1 MPMQIATQIQIPQTL
16 DSWLSLALWLAA
28 AGHFCVLIA
37 SFQVPYRLE
46 WKSDLASLRSLNRKL
61 LWVYGGFTVY
71 TIAAFGAM
79 TLFLHNEMLRGDR
92 AATAIAFFIAIYW
105 LARIVVDFTYF
116 SSSDWPKGKQFVVG
130 HILLT
135 ALFTFLSV
143 TYFAVALRS
152 ALE

>member
-1 MPMQIATQIQIPQTL
+1 MPTLIATQFQIPQTL
-16 DSWLSLALWLAA
+16 ESWLSLALWLAA

-46 WKSDLASLRSLNRKL
+46 WKSDLASLRPLNRKL

-71 TIAAFGAM
+71 TIAAFGTM

-92 AATAIAFFIAIYW
+92 AAIAIAFFIAIYW

-116 SSSDWPKGKQFVVG
+116 SPSDWPKGKQFVIG

-135 ALFTFLSV
+135 ALFTFLSA

-152 ALE
+152 ALR

>member
-1 MPMQIATQIQIPQTL
+1 MQSATQLQIPQTL
-16 DSWLSLALWLAA
+16 GSWLSLALWLAA
-28 AGHFCVLIA
+28 VGHFCVLIA

-46 WKSDLASLRSLNRKL
+46 WKTDLASLRPLNRKL
-61 LWVYGGFTVY
+61 LWVYGGFTIY

-79 TLFLHNEMLRGDR
+79 TLLLHNEMLRGDR
-92 AATAIAFFIAIYW
+92 SAIAVAIFIAVYW
-105 LARIVVDFTYF
+105 LIRIVVDFTYF

-135 ALFTFLSV
+135 ALFTFLSA

-152 ALE
+152 ALK